1 MQRLGQSRCMVIDE
15 EDQRVKVLD
24 KTISIVLLLL
34 GIGLFISTFSE
45 AYNIEPF
52 MGDVGTVF
60 MPRVYFIIWIVLS
73 GVLLVLSLKKV
84 DTGEEHSDETFSF
97 TRLFLI
103 MLISGAT
110 AVAILRIGFVLG
122 MIPGFFIFC
131 WLFGYRRP
139 VSLAIFSI
147 AGTVIIWVLFNNVFE
162 LPLPR
167 SPWFNLF

>member
-1 MQRLGQSRCMVIDE
+1 M
-15 EDQRVKVLD
+15 KVLD
-24 KTISIVLLLL
+24 KTTSIVLLLV

-45 AYNIEPF
+45 VYNIEPF

-60 MPRVYFIIWIVLS
+60 MPRVYFVIWIALS
-73 GVLLVLSLKKV
+73 IVLLFQSLRSS
-84 DTGEEHSDETFSF
+84 DDEEPDQVFSF
-97 TRLFLI
+97 SRLCII
-103 MLISGAT
+103 MLVSGAT
-110 AVAILRIGFVLG
+110 AVAILKYGFVLG

-131 WLFGYRRP
+131 WQFGYRKP
-139 VSLAIFSI
+139 FTLAAFSI